1 MARILA
7 STVEWPSP
15 REGKRYVLLDLGQG
29 TGGGGE
35 GEINLCVDDERENPR
50 GVRDHLDMSAF
61 GLVTGEV
68 L

>member
-1 MARILA
+1 M
-7 STVEWPSP
+7 
-15 REGKRYVLLDLGQG
+15 LLDLGQG